1 LLRTTLEKRI
11 ERKRLDLAEFFT
23 RSARDVAAVARQRG
37 LLFLFDYRG
46 PFIDLSAPEAGLAA
60 CLRRVQDAALDLL
73 DDGFLFVTAQTE
85 WSDDGL
91 ADVAVSVAGTGE
103 RADEARV
110 SAVLKQLNLVERLD
124 GAELP
129 DGARVADGRCPET
142 GYRLSFAANRSDGIL
157 FGIDIRAHA
166 RLLDDGPSPHAEG
179 ARAWLI
185 SDSHGEHQS
194 LARRLQR
201 LGWSIT
207 LFRTIE
213 QAHTQLRAM
222 SAGMTRPALV
232 IASESDQVRL
242 DGMRALRAELPQHTQ
257 LIFTSPRLRQTADQ
271 GIECL
276 PWPFSP
282 RELEDMTRQA
292 ETAAAAFSDE
302 TAPAPL
308 GMQHRPHALVVDDN
322 AVNLLVAAGLL
333 QVAGFEVRTAAGGE
347 EAIARCREQPPQVVL
362 MDVHMPGMDGLQTTR
377 RLRALQQAGVLPE
390 FCIVAATADAK
401 EIGHPACVDAGM
413 DGYLSKPLT
422 LAAME
427 RELRRVMPG
436 VRFLMSSH

>member
-1 LLRTTLEKRI
+1 M
-11 ERKRLDLAEFFT
+11 DLAEFFT
-23 RSARDVAAVARQRG
+23 RSARDVAAVARARG

-46 PFIDLSAPEAGLAA
+46 PFIDVSAPEVGLAA

-85 WSDDGL
+85 WSDDGF
-91 ADVAVSVAGTGE
+91 ADVAVSVAGTGG
-103 RADEARV
+103 RADEARIT
-110 SAVLKQLNLVERLD
+110 AVLQQLGMVERQGD
-124 GAELP
+124 GGLP
-129 DGARVADGRCPET
+129 DGARVADGECADT

-157 FGIDIRAHA
+157 FGIDIRAPA
-166 RLLDDGPSPHAEG
+166 QLLDGGPAPHAEG

-185 SDSHGEHQS
+185 SDAHGEHQS

-207 LFRTIE
+207 LYRSVE
-213 QAHTQLRAM
+213 QAHTQLRTM

-232 IASESDQVRL
+232 IATESELVNV

-257 LIFTSPRLRQTADQ
+257 LVLASLKPRQLHDN
-271 GIECL
+271 GIACR

-292 ETAAAAFSDE
+292 ETAAAAFSDD

-308 GMQHRPHALVVDDN
+308 GYQHRPHALVVDDN

-333 QVAGFEVRTAAGGE
+333 QVAGFEVRTAGGGE

-401 EIGHPACVDAGM
+401 EIGHPACVEAGM

-422 LAAME
+422 LGAME
-427 RELRRVMPG
+427 RELRRVMPSI
-436 VRFLMSSH
+436 RFLASSH

>member
-1 LLRTTLEKRI
+1 
-11 ERKRLDLAEFFT
+11 LDLAEFFT
-23 RSARDVAAVARQRG
+23 RSAREVAAVARGRG

-46 PFIDLSAPEAGLAA
+46 PFVDLSVPEADLAA
-60 CLRRVQDAALDLL
+60 CMRRVQDAALDLL
-73 DDGFLFVTAQTE
+73 DDGFIFVTAQTE
-85 WSDDGL
+85 WSDDGF
-91 ADVAVSVAGTGE
+91 ADVAVSVAGTGG
-103 RADEARV
+103 RADETRIT
-110 SAVLKQLNLVERLD
+110 AVLERLAMVERRD
-124 GAELP
+124 GELP
-129 DGARVADGRCPET
+129 DGARVADGECPET
-142 GYRLSFAANRSDGIL
+142 GHRLSFAANRSDGIL
-157 FGIDIRAHA
+157 FGIDIRAPA
-166 RLLDDGPSPHAEG
+166 QLLDGGPAPHAEG

-185 SDSHGEHQS
+185 SDSQGEHQS

-207 LFRTIE
+207 LFRSIE
-213 QAHTQLRAM
+213 QAHTQLRTM

-232 IASESDQVRL
+232 VATESEHVDV
-242 DGMRALRAELPQHTQ
+242 DGMRALRAELPQHAQ
-257 LIFTSPRLRQTADQ
+257 LVLVSPRPRQLRDE
-271 GIECL
+271 GIECR

-292 ETAAAAFSDE
+292 ETAAAAFSDD

-308 GMQHRPHALVVDDN
+308 GLQHRPHALVVDDN

-390 FCIVAATADAK
+390 FSIVAATADAK
-401 EIGHPACVDAGM
+401 EIGHPACVEAGM

-427 RELRRVMPG
+427 RELRRVMPAI
-436 VRFLMSSH
+436 RFLATSH